1 MIVSLADVMYARSRY
16 RWRQLLKISS
26 TATGVYEYS
35 QYEALRTKSPSKHV
49 RLQGVVSDYWSFY
62 HKRKHFGGMRSKIDL
77 SLRGY
82 E

>member
-1 MIVSLADVMYARSRY
+1 MIVSLADVLYARSRY
-16 RWRQLLKISS
+16 RWREFLKISS
-26 TATGVYEYS
+26 TATGVYSYP

-49 RLQGVVSDYWSFY
+49 RLDGVIAAYWHFY
-62 HKRKHFGGMRSKIDL
+62 CDRCWHKTPNVDL